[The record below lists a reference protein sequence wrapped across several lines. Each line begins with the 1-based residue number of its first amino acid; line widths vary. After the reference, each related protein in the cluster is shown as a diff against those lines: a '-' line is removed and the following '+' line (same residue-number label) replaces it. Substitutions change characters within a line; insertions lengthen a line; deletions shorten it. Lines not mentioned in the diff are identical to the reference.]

1 MRVIPKLLSIRIS
14 RIVGIKKLS
23 SCFPFHWPWSPE
35 WSHLSPPTL
44 FFCKNIYQL
53 LLSDGVVII
62 DDAGITR
69 HVMTTSLDSK
79 ELATTVFSL
88 VPVLKKQK
96 VSAERISDA
105 VVFQEVNLPVCHWK
119 LTVNMKFIGSRKVQL
134 CQFSSVQSTQQRVL
148 HLLMNLVCMCIVDF
162 ILY

>member
-53 LLSDGVVII
+53 LPSDGVVII

-96 VSAERISDA
+96 VSAEWFSDGRRISRSESA
-105 VVFQEVNLPVCHWK
+105 SLSLK
-119 LTVNMKFIGSRKVQL
+119 LIANMKFIGSRKVQL
-134 CQFSSVQSTQQRVL
+134 CQHLWKWISSKVIP
-148 HLLMNLVCMCIVDF
+148 CF
-162 ILY
+162 FFFF

>member
-14 RIVGIKKLS
+14 RNVGIKKLS

-53 LLSDGVVII
+53 LPSDGVVII

-96 VSAERISDA
+96 VSAEWFSDGRRISRSESASLSLKVDCKYEVYRISKSSTVSA
-105 VVFQEVNLPVCHWK
+105 VSIF
-119 LTVNMKFIGSRKVQL
+119 GSELALKSFL
-134 CQFSSVQSTQQRVL
+134 AFSSFFSFKI
-148 HLLMNLVCMCIVDF
+148 M
-162 ILY
+162 